1 MKNLALL
8 GATGSIGTQVLKVI
22 SGNPEYRLQSLSIGR
37 NLETGKKIIRAFHP
51 NFVSVQEKSD
61 AETLAKEFPD
71 LTIGWGESGLSQAA
85 TFVEPGDYL
94 VNAVVG
100 IVGLLPTVKAIE
112 KGINILLANK
122 ETLVVGGEIIG
133 DLVKK
138 HQVTLLP
145 IDSEHSAIFQCLRC
159 GRKSDVSKIIITAS
173 GGSLREYG
181 RDRLEKVTVS
191 EALNHPNWKM
201 GAKITIDSATMVNKG
216 LEVMEAHHLFSLP
229 YDRIETV
236 IHPESIVHSM
246 VEFADGSIM
255 AQLGI
260 PNMEV
265 PIQYALTYPKKQKN
279 PNFQN
284 LDFSK
289 TINLRFQPMDFERY
303 PILKLAYE
311 VGKLGG
317 VLPAV
322 YNAANEAAVRLFLDH
337 KIRFTDIEKII
348 ISVVAGFTNIK
359 NPTLEQ
365 IMVTDASVK
374 EEILRNHEVNNE

>member
-22 SGNPEYRLQSLSIGR
+22 SGNPEYRLQSLSIGH
-37 NLETGKKIIRAFHP
+37 NLEAGMKIIREFHP

-61 AETLAKEFPD
+61 AETLTKAFPD

-94 VNAVVG
+94 INAVVG

-112 KGINILLANK
+112 KDINILLANK
-122 ETLVVGGEIIG
+122 ETLVVGGEIIC

-145 IDSEHSAIFQCLRC
+145 IDSEHNAIFQCLRS

-181 RDRLEKVTVS
+181 RERLEQVTVS

-229 YDRIETV
+229 YDQIETV

-246 VEFADGSIM
+246 VEFADGSII
-255 AQLGI
+255 AQLGV

-279 PNFQN
+279 SKFQN

-311 VGKLGG
+311 VGRLGG

-348 ISVVAGFTNIK
+348 ISAVTGFSNIK
-359 NPTLEQ
+359 SPTLKQ
-365 IMVTDASVK
+365 IMATDASVK

>member
-22 SGNPEYRLQSLSIGR
+22 SGNSKYRLQSLSIGH
-37 NLETGKKIIRAFHP
+37 NLEAGIKIIREFHP
-51 NFVSVQEKSD
+51 NFVSVQEKKD
-61 AETLAKEFPD
+61 TKVLAKEFPD
-71 LTIGWGESGLSQAA
+71 LNIGWGELGLSQAA

-94 VNAVVG
+94 INAVVG
-100 IVGLLPTVKAIE
+100 VVGLLPTIKAIE

-122 ETLVVGGEIIG
+122 ETLVVGGEIIC

-145 IDSEHSAIFQCLRC
+145 IDSEHSAIFQCLRS

-181 RDRLEKVTVS
+181 RDRLEEVTVS
-191 EALNHPNWKM
+191 EALHHPNWKM

-216 LEVMEAHHLFSLP
+216 LEVMEAHHLFNLP

-246 VEFADGSIM
+246 VEFADGSII
-255 AQLGI
+255 AQLGV

-265 PIQYALTYPKKQKN
+265 PIQFALTYPKKQKN
-279 PNFQN
+279 PRFKN

-289 TINLRFQPMDFERY
+289 TINLRFQPMDFDRY

-311 VGKLGG
+311 VGRLGG

-322 YNAANEAAVRLFLDH
+322 YNAANEAAVRLFLDK

-348 ISVVAGFTNIK
+348 KSAVSGFTNIK

-365 IMVTDASVK
+365 IMATDASVK

>member
-22 SGNPEYRLQSLSIGR
+22 SGNPKYRLQSLSVGH
-37 NLETGKKIIRAFHP
+37 NLEAGMQIIREFHP
-51 NFVSVQEKSD
+51 DFVSVQEKSD
-61 AETLAKEFPD
+61 AKVLAKEFPD
-71 LTIGWGESGLSQAA
+71 LTVGWGETGLSQAA

-94 VNAVVG
+94 INAVVG
-100 IVGLLPTVKAIE
+100 VVGLLPTIKAIE

-122 ETLVVGGEIIG
+122 ETLAVGGEIVC

-138 HQVTLLP
+138 HRVTLLP
-145 IDSEHSAIFQCLRC
+145 IDSEHSAIFQCLRS

-173 GGSLREYG
+173 GGPLREYG

-201 GAKITIDSATMVNKG
+201 GAKITIDSATMANKG
-216 LEVMEAHHLFSLP
+216 LEVMEAHHLFHLP
-229 YDRIETV
+229 YDRIETL

-246 VEFADGSIM
+246 VEFADGSII
-255 AQLGI
+255 AQLGV

-279 PNFQN
+279 PRFKN

-289 TINLRFQPMDFERY
+289 TMNLRFQPMDFERY

-311 VGKLGG
+311 VGRLGG

-348 ISVVAGFTNIK
+348 ISAVTGVTNIK

-365 IMVTDASVK
+365 IMATDASVK